1 MKNRDLILMLIEK
14 STNVFGEVFGITE
27 MTKLNSA
34 LSIIQSTIQDSFD
47 INSSKLS
54 KNKLSEILEK
64 GVLDLEQG
72 RLLTNLLWAQAEIFN
87 KLKQPQDSLRQ
98 YENAL
103 QILYWKA
110 QQPAEKGRLERKN
123 KIDELKNIIATLK
136 KVDKIKLTD

>member
-14 STNVFGEVFGITE
+14 STNAFGEVFGITE
-27 MTKLNSA
+27 MTKLKSA
-34 LSIIQSTIQDSFD
+34 LSIIQSTIHDSFG

-72 RLLTNLLWAQAEIFN
+72 RLLTNLLWAQAEIYF
-87 KLKQPQDSLRQ
+87 KLKQPQDSLIQ
-98 YENAL
+98 YEYAL
-103 QILYWKA
+103 QILHWKA

-123 KIDELKNIIATLK
+123 KIDELEIIIAELK
-136 KVDKIKLTD
+136 EAHKVKLI

>member
-14 STNVFGEVFGITE
+14 STNAFGEVFGITE
-27 MTKLNSA
+27 MTKLKSA
-34 LSIIQSTIQDSFD
+34 LSIIQSTIQDSFG

-54 KNKLSEILEK
+54 KNKLSEILKK

-110 QQPAEKGRLERKN
+110 QQPAEKDRLERKM
-123 KIDELKNIIATLK
+123 KIDELETIIEELK
-136 KVDKIKLTD
+136 ENSKLELMQ